1 MEFKLFNTLTRSI
14 EPFVPFSE
22 KRVSIYSCGPTV
34 YWFLH
39 VGNLRAYITA
49 DTLKRTLRYAGYEV
63 FHVMNIT
70 DVGHLTSDGD
80 EGEDKMLVAMQREG
94 KSAWDIA
101 KFYTEACLQD
111 FAALNIE
118 MPSVVCKATD
128 HIKEQIE
135 LIERLEANG
144 FAYRTSDGV
153 YFDTSKFNEYGK
165 LAKLN
170 IEGLEAGKRVEL
182 GDKRNKTDFALW
194 KLSPTDKQ
202 RDMEWES
209 PWGKGFPGWHIECSA
224 MAMKYLGE
232 QFDIHTGGIDHIPVH
247 HTNEIAQSECAS
259 GKKPF
264 VKYWVHNEFV
274 VLDHGEKMSKSKANF
289 LTITRLQEEQGIHPL
304 AYRFFILSSHYRM
317 PLTFS
322 ADAIESAQRAY
333 ERLVRNVVD
342 LKSKGASIKDTLTD
356 AGTRYQLRFRERI
369 LDDMD
374 TPGAVAVLWEVL
386 KATDI
391 NADQKFTLVCG
402 FDEIFGLKLR
412 DIKEEEV
419 EVPSEVA
426 KLLEMRTL
434 ARKEKRWADSD
445 SLRDQINAL
454 GFDVVDTK
462 EGASVKPRR

>member
-1 MEFKLFNTLTRSI
+1 MEFKLFNTLTRST
-14 EPFVPFSE
+14 EAFVPLSDR
-22 KRVSIYSCGPTV
+22 RVSMYSCGPTV

-39 VGNLRAYITA
+39 IGNLRAYVTA
-49 DTLKRTLRYAGYEV
+49 DTLKRTLKYAGFEV

-70 DVGHLTSDGD
+70 DVGHLTSDAD

-101 KFYTEACLQD
+101 EFYTAACMKD
-111 FAALNIE
+111 FEALNIE
-118 MPSVVCKATD
+118 MPSIICRATG
-128 HIKEQIE
+128 HIQEQID
-135 LIERLEANG
+135 LIKKLETNG
-144 FAYRTSDGV
+144 FTYRTGDGI
-153 YFDTSKFNEYGK
+153 YFDTAKFDEYGK

-194 KLSPTDKQ
+194 KFSPSDKQ

-209 PWGKGFPGWHIECSA
+209 PWGRGFPGWHIECSA
-224 MAMKYLGE
+224 MAMKYLGD
-232 QFDIHTGGIDHIPVH
+232 QFDIHTGGIDHVPVH

-274 VLDHGEKMSKSKANF
+274 VLDQGEKMSKSKANF
-289 LTITRLQEEQGIHPL
+289 LTLTRLKEERGIEPL

-322 ADAIESAQRAY
+322 SDAVESSQRAF
-333 ERLVRNVVD
+333 ERLKRNVLD
-342 LKSKGASIKDTLTD
+342 LKSKGAKEGSLSED
-356 AGTRYQLRFRERI
+356 AKRYQQRFDERI
-369 LDDMD
+369 LDDLD
-374 TPGAVAVLWEVL
+374 TPGAVALLWEVL
-386 KATDI
+386 KAQEL
-391 NADQKFTLVCG
+391 NLDQKFTLISN
-402 FDEIFGLKLR
+402 FDQIFGLGLKDL
-412 DIKEEEV
+412 KEQEV
-419 EVPSEVA
+419 EVPTEVQ
-426 KLLEMRTL
+426 KLLNQRTL

-454 GFDVVDTK
+454 GFDVIDTK